1 MTAAKGV
8 TVVTR
13 SASFAIVTDGVVLTN
28 AAARVDV
35 ARLRVTVTI
44 AGDAAGKGAA
54 VGRLSTESWGA

>member
-35 ARLRVTVTI
+35 ACLRVTVTV
-44 AGDAAGKGAA
+44 AGNAARKGTA
-54 VGRLSTESWGA
+54 VGRLPTESRGA